1 MLCLLQQEGHY
12 VFIATGRPY
21 AFLDKHI
28 LEFGFDGYILMNGPQ
43 VIINDQMIHSKPM
56 DNQFMRKLVEMFEN
70 KGIQYVLEDD
80 KHCYLDEKSKD
91 FYSFY
96 ERINIPRD
104 CFKCKY
110 DAKQLDV
117 YKVEV
122 FCPSEDIL
130 NECIEF
136 IKQYPEYGYF
146 HSIHC
151 THLELYFKESHK
163 ASGILKVLEYLN
175 IPIENSYAFGDG
187 VNDIEMLSTV
197 GCGIAMG
204 NASDEVKKYAKKV
217 TDTVCNDSVAVGVE
231 KYILNCMTNC

>member
-136 IKQYPEYGYF
+136 IK
-146 HSIHC
+146 
-151 THLELYFKESHK
+151 
-163 ASGILKVLEYLN
+163 
-175 IPIENSYAFGDG
+175 
-187 VNDIEMLSTV
+187 
-197 GCGIAMG
+197 
-204 NASDEVKKYAKKV
+204 
-217 TDTVCNDSVAVGVE
+217 
-231 KYILNCMTNC
+231 